1 MKYKAIALSLVIG
14 MLLGSFLLPAE
25 AEEVTPEQQEVMLQA
40 FYNNNPIIIKHQQEK
55 LKNILEFLKDNEIK
69 YYRVPEDYQRY
80 VEVENQVLYDVPTRA
95 GGLHDVKV
103 CVVRMNVHSDMPDD
117 PMALYVFG
125 DLSGNVY
132 IDLPDSG
139 YSLSERTVPI
149 KGHTYYGRLNS
160 KDDPYKAT
168 YVKTSIAMDSYGIA
182 SRITP
187 VPNGTLLNETYLVP
201 ATSFRPGDVLQEFHR
216 LVDLLNKLGPA
227 EKPKKQPKRT
237 YKEEFQRMITVG
249 IGRMDKLKQ
258 LPNCQRVF
266 EVMAQQKTLEPQAQ
280 EAKAQEDW
288 ARYNALVPQWNA
300 LLAERQKLDGT
311 EQVLEYNRMYDLFDK
326 FAVLYDSGT
335 EQQMHDYL
343 MQSGLGKELGYD
355 PPKEE

>member
-1 MKYKAIALSLVIG
+1 MKYKAIVWSLVVG
-14 MLLGSFLLPAE
+14 MLLGTVLASAE
-25 AEEVTPEQQEVMLQA
+25 DEEATPEQQEVMLQA
-40 FYNNNPIIIKHQQEK
+40 FYNNNPIIIEHQQEK
-55 LKNILEFLKDNEIK
+55 LKNILEFLKDNDIK

-80 VEVENQVLYDVPTRA
+80 LEVENQVLDNVPTKG
-95 GGLHDVKV
+95 GGLSDVEV

-117 PMALYVFG
+117 PIALYVFG
-125 DLSGNVY
+125 DLRGSVY

-139 YSLSERTVPI
+139 YSFSERKVRI
-149 KGHTYYGRLNS
+149 DGHTYYGRLNS

-182 SRITP
+182 SRATAI
-187 VPNGTLLNETYLVP
+187 PNGTLVNQAYLVP
-201 ATSFRPGDVLQEFHR
+201 ATSFRPGGVLKEFHH

-237 YKEEFQRMITVG
+237 YKEEFQRMVTVG
-249 IGRMDKLKQ
+249 MGRMDKLKQ
-258 LPNCQRVF
+258 LPNNQRVF
-266 EVMAQQKTLEPQAQ
+266 GIMAQQKTLEAQAQ

-288 ARYNALVPQWNA
+288 TRYNALVPQWNA

-311 EQVLEYNRMYDLFDK
+311 EQVLEYQRFYNLFNG
-326 FAVLYDSGT
+326 FVALYDKGD
-335 EQQMHDYL
+335 EQQMHNYL

-355 PPKEE
+355 PPKE